1 MNKIVEILERLYGD
15 ETETRETSPILLEYD
30 TNTSARLKDINAQ
43 LTALRR
49 RTPENMANPTMRA
62 RKFAALMK
70 ERKQLL
76 RPKKIIV
83 APKRVPVTPTKENI

>member
-1 MNKIVEILERLYGD
+1 MNKIVEILEKLYND

-30 TNTSARLKDINAQ
+30 TNTSARLKNINDQ
-43 LTALRR
+43 LSALRR

-76 RPKKIIV
+76 QSKKTV
-83 APKRVPVTPTKENI
+83 AVPQKVPMLPTKQNI